1 VPGGGWS
8 RPDRN
13 GRGRWSPPAPRGSRS
28 EIPGHGGRAVA
39 LPGAP
44 ARSGA
49 GLDAL
54 DAALGELRAA
64 GWPAPEDPGSDED
77 AELDGRDS
85 IADPISDKVDWLRQ
99 CANWLAHLDADS
111 YPPAVVDG
119 FLPWCAI
126 TICRAASK
134 DFVAGRGGVTD
145 HDPARLAL
153 VALT

>member
-1 VPGGGWS
+1 
-8 RPDRN
+8 
-13 GRGRWSPPAPRGSRS
+13 
-28 EIPGHGGRAVA
+28 
-39 LPGAP
+39 
-44 ARSGA
+44 
-49 GLDAL
+49 
-54 DAALGELRAA
+54 
-64 GWPAPEDPGSDED
+64 
-77 AELDGRDS
+77 
-85 IADPISDKVDWLRQ
+85 VDWLRQ